1 MDMQAAGRIAI
12 YDQTVANLREVAKL
26 VAAYHQALI
35 EAGMLPEEAEAIVL
49 DWHEAYWRYQFYGSG
64 R

>member
-1 MDMQAAGRIAI
+1 
-12 YDQTVANLREVAKL
+12 
-26 VAAYHQALI
+26 
-35 EAGMLPEEAEAIVL
+35 MLPEEAEAIVL